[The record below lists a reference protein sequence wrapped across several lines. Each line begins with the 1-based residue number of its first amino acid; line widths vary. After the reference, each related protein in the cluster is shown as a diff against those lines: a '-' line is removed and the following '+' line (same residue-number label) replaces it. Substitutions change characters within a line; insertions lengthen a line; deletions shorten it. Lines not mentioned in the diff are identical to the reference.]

1 MWVTP
6 MELYNQFL
14 QLNHWRNHVLYN
26 IFELFIYFIIF
37 FFLLYAQLSLVST
50 GNFQIVV
57 QTKDLEF
64 TPELTVVMIEP

>member
-6 MELYNQFL
+6 MELYHQFL
-14 QLNHWRNHVLYN
+14 QLNYWRNHVLYN
-26 IFELFIYFIIF
+26 IFELFFYFF
-37 FFLLYAQLSLVST
+37 FFLPYAQLSLVST

-57 QTKDLEF
+57 HTKDLEF